1 MEPKLLD
8 IPMTLGTFRHFA
20 GWADKI
26 TGAVIPTPGYFGRAT
41 HSYTRREAI
50 GVVAAIV
57 PWNAPAMILSW
68 KLAPALACGNT
79 IVVKPSE
86 DAMLAIN
93 HLGALV
99 QEAGYY
105 KRRWRY
111 RDTHVRAPL
120 TAVDD
125 VDGDTWV
132 RAPFA
137 RVYSGR
143 RGTWVRPPFVNLWIP
158 R

>member
-1 MEPKLLD
+1 MLGR
-8 IPMTLGTFRHFA
+8 TLALCLAATGIAFLA
-20 GWADKI
+20 GLPQPASA
-26 TGAVIPTPGYFGRAT
+26 GP
-41 HSYTRREAI
+41 
-50 GVVAAIV
+50 GVVA
-57 PWNAPAMILSW
+57 
-68 KLAPALACGNT
+68 
-79 IVVKPSE
+79 KPEASP
-86 DAMLAIN
+86 
-93 HLGALV
+93 LV

-111 RDTHVRAPL
+111 RDTHVRATL

-137 RVYSGR
+137 RVYSG
-143 RGTWVRPPFVNLWIP
+143 TWVRAPFVNLWIP

>member
-1 MEPKLLD
+1 VGTWLRRIHTCSVEFFVSQLQALRFLLD
-8 IPMTLGTFRHFA
+8 FRFRPA
-20 GWADKI
+20 G
-26 TGAVIPTPGYFGRAT
+26 P
-41 HSYTRREAI
+41 
-50 GVVAAIV
+50 GVVA
-57 PWNAPAMILSW
+57 
-68 KLAPALACGNT
+68 
-79 IVVKPSE
+79 KPEAS
-86 DAMLAIN
+86 
-93 HLGALV
+93 GALV
-99 QEAGYY
+99 QQAGYY

-111 RDTHVRAPL
+111 RNGTYVRASL

-143 RGTWVRPPFVNLWIP
+143 RGSWVRAPFVNLWIP